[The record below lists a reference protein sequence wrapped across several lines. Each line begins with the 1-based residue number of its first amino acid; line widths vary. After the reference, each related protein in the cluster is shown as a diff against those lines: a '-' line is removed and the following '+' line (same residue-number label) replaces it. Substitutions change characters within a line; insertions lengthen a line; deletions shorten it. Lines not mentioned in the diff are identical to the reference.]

1 MALVSKQPL
10 VIKQWSVSSTPGDS
24 GEYVQIH
31 GRAAGLVSFLLSLVG
46 IDPTTTLA
54 VDARSI
60 RFEQGSLAGFVK
72 RVTPLASV
80 SRASFG
86 YSKPWIAAC
95 IIAGWGVAMMV
106 FLPKMLFVSGIGL
119 VIGLLLLIFAL
130 IYYFLNKQFVLQ
142 IVDHSGVDPIEFIFK
157 RSVIEGKSIDQDA
170 GEQIVGIIEMLLLGL
185 SAPRAASKSI
195 SVAGASAEVDAIR
208 EQARQRFE
216 NLKLQAMRAGE
227 RVASKA
233 AASLAAA
240 SGSATVADTK
250 CPGCGATISAH
261 DAFCGGCGCSVR

>member
-1 MALVSKQPL
+1 MLL
-10 VIKQWSVSSTPGDS
+10 VIKQWSASTTPDEGD
-24 GEYVQIH
+24 EYVRIH
-31 GRAAGLVSFLLSLVG
+31 GREAGLFSFLFSLVG

-54 VDARSI
+54 VDARSV
-60 RFEQGSLAGFVK
+60 RFEAGSLAGFK
-72 RVTPLASV
+72 KQVTPLPSV
-80 SRASFG
+80 STAIHG
-86 YSKPWIAAC
+86 YFKPWIAAN
-95 IIAGWGVAMMV
+95 IVAGVGIVMMV
-106 FLPKMLFVSGIGL
+106 FLPAIGK
-119 VIGLLLLIFAL
+119 VIGLLLLIFAP
-130 IYYFLNKQFVLQ
+130 IYYLLNKQFFLR
-142 IVDHSGVDPIEFIFK
+142 IVNHSGSEPIEIRFK

-185 SAPRAASKSI
+185 SAPRAARASMSG
-195 SVAGASAEVDAIR
+195 AGASAEVDAFR
-208 EQARQRFE
+208 EHARQRME

-261 DAFCGGCGCSVR
+261 DAFCGGCGRSVR